1 MISVPAIMSHLKIAH
16 VKKSLI
22 LAPAKFESF
31 ENSLG
36 TGFSDAM
43 SPFF

>member
-1 MISVPAIMSHLKIAH
+1 LKTTP
-16 VKKSLI
+16 VKKNLI